1 MSGQLPTSPV
11 ARSANVSSE
20 QNTIVSVTTSGRVQ
34 ARQIDGQ
41 KFRMTLT
48 YPPMTRAEFAPIKA
62 FLMKQRSRLNTFTVI
77 PPTISNAQGSANE
90 TVRVDGAISAGA
102 TTFSIQDVGV
112 NSVNGFF
119 KAGDYFRF
127 TGQSKVYMIVE
138 DVNINA
144 VGEAT
149 TVTFEPP
156 LRTDV
161 SDTTEIIYDNVDF
174 TVRQT
179 NDVQEFS
186 IGTTN
191 LFQYELDVLESL

>member
-11 ARSANVSSE
+11 ARNANVASE
-20 QNTIVSVTTSGRVQ
+20 QNTIISVTTSGRVQ

-77 PPTISNAQGSANE
+77 PPTISNAQGTASGTPTGTA
-90 TVRVDGAISAGA
+90 SAGD
-102 TTFSIQDVGV
+102 TSITLG
-112 NSVNGFF
+112 GTGTGTL
-119 KAGDYFRF
+119 KAGDYIKFANHD
-127 TGQSKVYMIVE
+127 KVYMVVE
-138 DVNINA
+138 DQSDIST
-144 VGEAT
+144 GT
-149 TVTFEPP
+149 LTIEPP
-156 LRTDV
+156 LRSAV
-161 SDTTEIIYDNVDF
+161 SAQDITYDNVPF